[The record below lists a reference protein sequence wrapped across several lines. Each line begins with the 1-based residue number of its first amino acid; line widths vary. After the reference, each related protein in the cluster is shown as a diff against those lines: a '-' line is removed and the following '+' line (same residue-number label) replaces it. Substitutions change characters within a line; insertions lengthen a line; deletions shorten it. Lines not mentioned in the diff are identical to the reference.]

1 LKVRTLELK
10 EFRVPFIKMD
20 QRRPCRLSKDWD
32 SDPGLRKGFKNYKCC
47 FHGNFTEGKKM
58 IMTRTGHTIKM
69 TNTSRPLEEPL
80 RKGFGY
86 NFEGFRAYM
95 QYHRKGMSSK

>member
-1 LKVRTLELK
+1 MDELVVVLEEYDANMSFEDLKTQWEN
-10 EFRVPFIKMD
+10 D
-20 QRRPCRLSKDWD
+20 
-32 SDPGLRKGFKNYKCC
+32 
-47 FHGNFTEGKKM
+47 
-58 IMTRTGHTIKM
+58 
-69 TNTSRPLEEPL
+69 EPL